1 MGFGLGFLWLH
12 GVLLALREG
21 FAHFCCSRVGLST
34 DVRMVL
40 LDADPFLNE
49 LTKLYEGTR
58 ESGTVWVTLKRSSL
72 QRHGKRKPE
81 NQPPV
86 EESQF
91 RCIVRATDGKKKIS
105 TLLSAKDHYRFQM
118 AYATVLKA
126 HMDTLK
132 KREKK
137 EKKEKKA
144 TATKVSGS

>member
-1 MGFGLGFLWLH
+1 
-12 GVLLALREG
+12 
-21 FAHFCCSRVGLST
+21 
-34 DVRMVL
+34 MVL

-72 QRHGKRKPE
+72 QSKGKRKS
-81 NQPPV
+81 NIDGSLV
-86 EESQF
+86 AESQF
-91 RCIVRATDGKKKIS
+91 RCLVRATDGKKKIS
-105 TLLSAKDHYRFQM
+105 TLLSAKDHHRFQM

-137 EKKEKKA
+137 EKKDKKAAA
-144 TATKVSGS
+144 TATKVPGS

>member
-1 MGFGLGFLWLH
+1 
-12 GVLLALREG
+12 
-21 FAHFCCSRVGLST
+21 
-34 DVRMVL
+34 MVL

-72 QRHGKRKPE
+72 QRHGKRKTDTE
-81 NQPPV
+81 SAV

-105 TLLSAKDHYRFQM
+105 TLLSAKDHHRFQM

-144 TATKVSGS
+144 TTATKVSGP